1 MKDLRL
7 RVFLLK
13 LFFTCLA
20 IYLWGCASV
29 PSWQGGA
36 EKIYSPPKSALPVKI
51 IGEENIGS
59 VELNYPQGIAVDPSG
74 NLYIVD
80 SGNNRIVKCTR
91 EGEFIKEVGG
101 FGWNNGEFNSPGYIA
116 MDNGLSLY
124 VSDTQNKRVQRFD
137 NYFNFI
143 QAISSFAQEKP
154 FENSQLNGVAIS
166 LNGELYISDSE
177 NDCIWKL
184 DPQFTSFD
192 KLGGF
197 ESGAGALNDP
207 QGMAVDAQGNLYVAD
222 SGNNRIAVFDPFGN
236 YARELSS
243 GELSRPYGVEVG
255 RDGVVYVANT
265 YRDNL
270 VAFDQNGMLL
280 FKFGKTGNGIGE
292 FNKPKDLKIFQG
304 DKIYIADSGNNRIQL
319 LALIK

>member
-7 RVFLLK
+7 RVFLHK
-13 LFFTCLA
+13 LFF
-20 IYLWGCASV
+20 IYLSIFIWGCASV
-29 PSWQGGA
+29 PSWQNKSGN
-36 EKIYSPPKSALPVKI
+36 IYSPPKGALAVKVF
-51 IGEENIGS
+51 GEEELGS
-59 VELNYPQGIAVDPSG
+59 NRLNHPLGLVIDPSG

-80 SGNNRIVKCTR
+80 SGNNRIVKCDSA
-91 EGEFIKEVGG
+91 GNFLKEVGG
-101 FGWNNGEFNSPGYIA
+101 FGWNNGEFNFPGYLA

-137 NYFNFI
+137 NYLNFI
-143 QAISSFAQEKP
+143 QSISSFAQEKP

-207 QGMAVDAQGNLYVAD
+207 QGIAVDAQGNLYVAD

-236 YARELSS
+236 YAKELSS

-280 FKFGKTGNGIGE
+280 FKFGKTGRDIGE
-292 FNKPKDLKIFQG
+292 FNKPKDLKIFQS
-304 DKIYIADSGNNRIQL
+304 DKIYIVDGGNNRIQL